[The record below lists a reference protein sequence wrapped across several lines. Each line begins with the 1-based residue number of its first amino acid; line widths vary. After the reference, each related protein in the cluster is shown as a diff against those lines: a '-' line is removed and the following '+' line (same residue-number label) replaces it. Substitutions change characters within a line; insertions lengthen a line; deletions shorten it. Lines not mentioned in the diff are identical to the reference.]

1 MPANGQKAAG
11 SEIGTFF
18 GGFNQKLNALNQ
30 PAAGVRELSSTWD
43 DASMLPGHSPPTA
56 TQAPTKGSSNL
67 FTGLC
72 DALNQ
77 HQQELVKK
85 KYYLAIKKKQ

>member
-11 SEIGTFF
+11 SSISNLF
-18 GGFNQKLNALNQ
+18 GGFNQKLNALNNT
-30 PAAGVRELSSTWD
+30 GSRELSSTWD
-43 DASMLPGHSPPTA
+43 DSSMLPGHAPPNA
-56 TQAPTKGSSNL
+56 AAAPTKGSNSL

-77 HQQELVKK
+77 HQQSLVQDGT
-85 KYYLAIKKKQ
+85 YEVAD